1 MSIKSF
7 SHRGAIAVIRAGAII
22 LVMAAGILLAGCA
35 GLKSST
41 AVVSQGS
48 AHEAGKR
55 RKRDP
60 NGLARNGGGLNGRR
74 PMGVGST
81 RASAQKRAAYIRTGS
96 MSNVTVTFYDGEPYA
111 HRYRG

>member
-48 AHEAGKR
+48 ANAAPVKPGNAESAILT
-55 RKRDP
+55 
-60 NGLARNGGGLNGRR
+60 GLARNWGG
-74 PMGVGST
+74 
-81 RASAQKRAAYIRTGS
+81 
-96 MSNVTVTFYDGEPYA
+96 
-111 HRYRG
+111 